1 MKRSP
6 NSIIKRTRFYE
17 EIASGGMEYTPPAQY
32 FRDVQDVME
41 DLIKQVNQL
50 RERLNESEK

>member
-1 MKRSP
+1 MRKTP
-6 NSIIKRTRFYE
+6 NTVLERTRFYE

-41 DLIKQVNQL
+41 DLIKQVNHL